1 MIIICPVL
9 VHFFVVFFAFS
20 VSFPILSLVV
30 VVVLIKMQFLY
41 VWPEIYHFVFSL
53 WRPQKLFVFMRSNSR
68 QNIIFNENIFIFVWE
83 IFPPE
88 NLFMQIIC
96 AEEWQELKKT
106 HAKNFWLQRTELK

>member
-1 MIIICPVL
+1 
-9 VHFFVVFFAFS
+9 
-20 VSFPILSLVV
+20 
-30 VVVLIKMQFLY
+30 
-41 VWPEIYHFVFSL
+41 
-53 WRPQKLFVFMRSNSR
+53 MRSNSR

-106 HAKNFWLQRTELK
+106 HAKKFWLQRTELK